1 MQKKKKE
8 LANLQQRA
16 HVDTSLAENKN
27 AVYIKFCLNMNMR
40 KMHYL
45 LNVIQDKLIL
55 TVERSSA
62 SFTLGA
68 FTHRISENLHCGFF
82 CLKALSCA

>member
-1 MQKKKKE
+1 
-8 LANLQQRA
+8 
-16 HVDTSLAENKN
+16 
-27 AVYIKFCLNMNMR
+27 MNMR

-62 SFTLGA
+62 SHLVHSLIEIQKICTAASFVSKRSVVLEDKGA
-68 FTHRISENLHCGFF
+68 HFVPCKRKQLR
-82 CLKALSCA
+82 